1 MRGPSDQCAAMCRNI
16 QKAGIRRVL
25 RLAKERGRVDPARD
39 LAIIRRSGIGGY
51 VQAGKAF
58 SISETTA
65 RSVVA
70 KYDQFARELLTA
82 DAEKGGA
89 Q

>member
-16 QKAGIRRVL
+16 QSAGIRRVL

-39 LAIIRRSGIGGY
+39 LAIIRRAGVEGY
-51 VQAGKAF
+51 VEAGKAF
-58 SISETTA
+58 GMSQTGA
-65 RSVVA
+65 RSVVMR
-70 KYDQFARELLTA
+70 YDEFAQELLK
-82 DAEKGGA
+82 EGGS